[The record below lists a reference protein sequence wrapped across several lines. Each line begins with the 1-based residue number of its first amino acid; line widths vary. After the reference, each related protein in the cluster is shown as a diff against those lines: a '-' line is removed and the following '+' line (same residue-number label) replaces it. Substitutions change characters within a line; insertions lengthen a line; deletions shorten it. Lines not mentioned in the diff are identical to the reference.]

1 MKSAISIT
9 LVTLAAMT
17 AGAVDLSKLADLDF
31 AERYAF
37 STNRQAVIDTLHPK
51 TQEWFAYSILNAQTE
66 GRIDDANAW
75 LKEWERNLHLPG
87 SFDLWEMFRDR
98 QMILCSDA
106 GKGGGQNGKW
116 DLRTVVMRHLSD
128 RMRIPPREAEVK
140 PNTYPSALDQS
151 EITFES
157 FWENANK
164 HPDLLAP
171 GMRFLAFRPENRKD
185 AFNLDYYTKS
195 DESPDAPFHFDLL
208 LDYYSD
214 GNLDHA
220 FNGMGIDKL
229 LTLPQLAAVAKKLA
243 GTPKDVRGL
252 AAFADIV
259 LSKLVPGADDDPD
272 DPILREDLLKR
283 RYAFTKTLAP
293 SLRDRHVKALREL
306 LDFYR
311 SRDDFAHADLF
322 LEHLAAVRPGNG
334 HVRCDDFVRDWIIA
348 LRQSGADAA
357 AFAEYVEKRTL
368 ARLVAEA
375 DLLAGAPA
383 AQIDAKLFSPQELKA
398 IRERVELRWAG
409 GNRPVFAADDDVAL
423 DIDVKGGARLR
434 VAIYDL
440 DPFAACCEAKGEVRA
455 DIDLDNA
462 VPNVER
468 FIEFEDVSPAVRHR
482 ERLDLPELKQPGL
495 YVVECSAN
503 GVSSRAVIRKGR
515 LRVTERRDSAGHV
528 FTALDEKGVAVKGA
542 RLKVDDMVFEAD
554 ENGEIAV
561 PFAQTPERAVRKT
574 AVIGAG
580 RLASTI
586 AFDHALESLEMRLV
600 AVLSQESLVAGCEA
614 TALLRPVLK
623 LSAVQAP
630 LELLEKPSLS
640 ILFDDLHNRASV
652 IEVRDF
658 VPSSSEE
665 GVVRFR
671 VPQDLRRV
679 RFRLVAYAKRATDGE
694 RVRLEATSAP
704 LEANAIVRT
713 DEIPQLFLRHASD
726 GYVVECRGRAGER
739 LPNRA
744 FDFSFRHK
752 VFSREVERK
761 LQGDGNG
768 EIHLGPLVDI
778 AEVKCGKVAWKLG
791 GDAFA
796 GFPTSLSAAEGDAL
810 EIPARGLLQG
820 EWPGARE
827 LGTRVSLLATNPEDA
842 FTGDYIEACSYTNGV
857 LRIAGLPAGDYRLA
871 LRAEGITVPIRVTKA
886 LGAVGDGGVIA
897 GAVRALPDT
906 GSVPPVRIA
915 SAKADGKGKLVVRL
929 DNANGDTRLHIF
941 ARRTASDATDFPSAA
956 RLFASARIRPAASV
970 GKWGG
975 ARSEYIS
982 GRDLG
987 DKLRYI
993 LDRRQEAPRIGNMLD
1008 KPSLLLSP
1016 WSTTETGTGEVDM
1029 SDGEVWE
1036 ESLAPDSAERGGIA
1050 LKGAA
1055 FGSVANRAAS
1065 RFTFDFLPGAEVVAV
1080 NLKPGKDG
1088 VLTVD
1093 LAPFK
1098 GMQDFRVVAFDGL
1111 SVDELRLTREAAPFE
1126 PRDLRLPADF
1136 DPFAAAGVEKRYSS
1150 VAGLYRLLASIDPE
1164 DKAFQEFG
1172 FVADWG
1178 GAKTDAEKRELYGRY
1193 ACHELDLFLH
1203 EKDPKFFAEVVA
1215 PNLRNKRFKQ
1225 FVDKWLLGEDLSAYA
1240 EPGRLQDL
1248 NAIEQCLLAMRVKK
1262 MVPVIARLLTDKCDA
1277 EGPDY
1282 EGDEQRLAIA
1292 LDEMGAGLS
1301 DDADPPMYCIVDPSP
1316 ASAPSGGPRAVE
1328 AASADILPV
1337 DALYDE
1343 APQAQGMARAPR
1355 PAAAPMAEKS
1365 AAWSSQRALVGGM
1378 QNDMVMVG
1386 SLGPRSTA
1394 DRRRAEMKRRNAR
1407 QFYRPPER
1415 TKEWVESHYWRRRH
1429 AEDTSKLVGL
1439 SRFWRDLAVANADG
1453 KLDTFRSPNVIHA
1466 VYSFTEK
1473 MAALAFMRVDFEEGG
1488 DAVVFAREKIP
1499 EGDEDADIRVVQRFV
1514 DPETK
1519 DAEGNP
1525 VEVTDEFV
1533 AGRVYE
1539 LETVRINP
1547 TSRSR
1552 RIGVYWQIPCGA
1564 VVLYGD
1570 LRAASGMCGVEPYDV
1585 TSRSV
1590 AFYFPVAG
1598 EDVGRLIPAVACE
1611 RGVKRAEGAAFNCK
1625 VVAVPSKT
1633 DTTSWRYISQ
1643 NGTDDEVL
1651 AFLSR
1656 ENLTGLDLAKVG
1668 WRMNNAEYAE
1678 KVLKVLES
1686 RGAYCDA
1693 LWLSGFEYDRFSKGV
1708 DEVRIRQALS
1718 RRENL
1723 KVLAPTL
1730 GPVFKSSLIEI
1741 EPERD
1746 DIFEHREYWPVINA
1760 RTHSRG
1766 GAPTIPNE
1774 ALAAEYRAFLDVLAA
1789 KRAPTPGDRLL
1800 AAVYL
1805 LAQDRVG
1812 EASALVA
1819 EVAPGDIETAM
1830 QRDYILAYLAF
1841 SAGRPADGRALAAKY
1856 VDKAVAPWD
1865 GRFREIVTQADEV
1878 AGGKVPENDAA
1889 SAPTLSLRAEMAGG
1903 ALDGVVV
1910 AARNLESCTVRAYPV
1925 DVEVGFSKNPFGN
1938 VSEGYANV
1946 VCLRPVWSAEIAFG
1960 GKPER
1965 RVAIPKEL
1973 RKSNLVVTASGAGG
1987 SVEERIEAMPGS
1999 LDVQVSRAYRQI
2011 RVSGEGGRPIA
2022 GAYVKVYVRDAWG
2035 REVKFHKDGYTDLRG
2050 AFDYAAVSTDTD
2062 FRPAAYA
2069 ILVQDGAH
2077 GAKVV
2082 RADP

>member
-1 MKSAISIT
+1 MKSTIKIA
-9 LVTLAAMT
+9 LLLAAST

-51 TQEWFAYSILNAQTE
+51 TQEWFAYSLLNAQTE
-66 GRIDDANAW
+66 GRIDDADAL
-75 LKEWERNLHLPG
+75 LKEWERNFQHLPG
-87 SFDLWEMFRDR
+87 SRDLWEMFRDR
-98 QMILCSDA
+98 QMILRSDA

-116 DLRTVVMRHLSD
+116 DLRTVVKRHLSD
-128 RMRIPPREAEVK
+128 KMVIPPREAEVK
-140 PNTYPSALDQS
+140 PNTYPSALDQG

-157 FWENANK
+157 FWKNANR

-171 GMRFLAFRPENRKD
+171 NMRFLAFRPENRKD
-185 AFNLDYYTKS
+185 VFNLDYYTKS

-214 GNLDHA
+214 GNRDHV

-229 LTLPQLAAVAKKLA
+229 LTLPQLEAVAEKLD
-243 GTPKDVRGL
+243 GTLKDVRGL

-272 DPILREDLLKR
+272 DPVLREDLLKR
-283 RYAFTKTLAP
+283 RLAFTKTLAP
-293 SLRDRHVKALREL
+293 SLRDRQVKALREL

-311 SRDDFAHADLF
+311 SCDDFAHADLF
-322 LEHLAAVRPGNG
+322 LEYLAAVRPENG

-348 LRQSGADAA
+348 LRQAGADTA

-383 AQIDAKLFSPQELKA
+383 GQIDATLFSPQELKA

-409 GNRPVFAADDDVAL
+409 GNRPVFAADDDVSL
-423 DIDVKGGARLR
+423 DIDVKGVSRLR

-455 DIDLDNA
+455 DIDLDSA

-468 FIEFEDVSPAVRHR
+468 FVEFKDVSSVVRHR

-495 YVVECSAN
+495 YVVECSAS

-528 FTALDEKGVAVKGA
+528 FTALDEKGAAVKGA
-542 RLKVDDMVFEAD
+542 RLKVDDTVFEAD

-561 PFAQTPERAVRKT
+561 PFAQTAAHAVRKT
-574 AVIGAG
+574 AVVGAG

-586 AFDHALESLEMRLV
+586 AFDHALETLELRLV
-600 AVLSQESLVAGCEA
+600 AVLSQESLVAGCDA
-614 TALLRPVLK
+614 TALLRPVLEI
-623 LSAVQAP
+623 SAVQAP
-630 LELLEKPSLS
+630 LELLEKPALS
-640 ILFDDLHNRASV
+640 IIFDDIHNRASV
-652 IEVRDF
+652 VEVRDF
-658 VPSSSEE
+658 VPSPSEE

-679 RFRLVAYAKRATDGE
+679 RFRLVAYVKRATDGE
-694 RVRLEATSAP
+694 LVRLEATSAP
-704 LEANAIVRT
+704 FEANEIAST
-713 DEIPQLFLRHASD
+713 CEIPQLFLRHTSN

-752 VFSREVERK
+752 VFSREVTRK

-768 EIHLGPLVDI
+768 EIRLGALVDI

-791 GDAFA
+791 GDALA
-796 GFPTSLSAAEGDAL
+796 GFPTALSAAEGETLAV
-810 EIPARGLLQG
+810 PARGLLDG
-820 EWPGARE
+820 AWPGARE
-827 LGTRVSLLATNPEDA
+827 LGTRVSLLATNPDGA

-871 LRAEGITVPIRVTKA
+871 LRAEGITVPIRVIKA
-886 LGAVGDGGVIA
+886 LGTVGDGGVIA
-897 GAVRALPDT
+897 GAVRTLPDT
-906 GSVPPVRIA
+906 GSVKPVRIA
-915 SAKADGKGKLVVRL
+915 SARADGKGGLVVRL
-929 DNANGDTRLHIF
+929 ENANGDTRLHVF
-941 ARRTASDATDFPSAA
+941 ARRTAPDATDFPSAA
-956 RLFASARIRPAASV
+956 RLFASALNRPAASV
-970 GKWGG
+970 GTWGG
-975 ARSEYIS
+975 THSEYIS

-993 LDRRQEAPRIGNMLD
+993 LDRRQEYPRIGNMLD

-1016 WSTTETGTGEVDM
+1016 WSTTETGTDEVHM
-1029 SDGEVWE
+1029 SDGEEWE
-1036 ESLAPDSAERGGIA
+1036 ESLAPDSAEVGNALMGGP
-1050 LKGAA
+1050 
-1055 FGSVANRAAS
+1055 FGSVANRPAS
-1065 RFTFDFLPGAEVVAV
+1065 RFTFDFLPGAEVVAA

-1088 VLTVD
+1088 AVTVD

-1136 DPFAAAGVEKRYSS
+1136 DPFAAAGVEKRYSTVS
-1150 VAGLYRLLASIDPE
+1150 SLYRLLSSINPE
-1164 DKAFQEFG
+1164 DAVFQEFG
-1172 FVADWG
+1172 FITDWG
-1178 GAKTDAEKRELYGRY
+1178 DKTDAEKRELYGKY

-1203 EKDPKFFAEVVA
+1203 EKDSKFFAEVVA

-1225 FVDKWLLGEDLSAYA
+1225 FIDKWLLDEDLSAYTG
-1240 EPGRLQDL
+1240 PGRLQDL

-1301 DDADPPMYCIVDPSP
+1301 DDVDPPLYCIDASTLDAELSASDSVD
-1316 ASAPSGGPRAVE
+1316 
-1328 AASADILPV
+1328 
-1337 DALYDE
+1337 DALFD
-1343 APQAQGMARAPR
+1343 APPPVAQMARAPR

-1394 DRRRAEMKRRNAR
+1394 DRRRSEMKRRSAR

-1429 AEDTSKLVGL
+1429 TEDTSKLVRAG
-1439 SRFWRDLAVANADG
+1439 RFWRDLAVATAEG
-1453 KLDTFRSPNVIHA
+1453 KLDAFRSPNFIHA

-1488 DAVVFAREKIP
+1488 NAVVFTREKIG
-1499 EGDEDADIRVVQRFV
+1499 EGAEDANVRIVQRFV

-1539 LETVRINP
+1539 LETVVINP
-1547 TSRSR
+1547 TSQSR
-1552 RIGVYWQIPCGA
+1552 RARFLWQIPCGA
-1564 VVLYGD
+1564 VVLEGD
-1570 LRAASGMCGVEPYDV
+1570 WRAISSMGEVEPYDV
-1585 TSRSV
+1585 ISRSM
-1590 AFYFPVAG
+1590 AFYFPIVG
-1598 EDVGRLIPAVACE
+1598 EGVGRLIPAVVCE
-1611 RGVKRAEGAAFNCK
+1611 RGVKRAEAAAFNCK

-1633 DTTSWRYISQ
+1633 DTTSWRYVSQ

-1656 ENLTGLDLAKVG
+1656 ENLTDLDLAKIG

-1723 KVLAPTL
+1723 KVLAPIL
-1730 GPVFKSSLIEI
+1730 GPVFKSSLIDI

-1789 KRAPTPGDRLL
+1789 KPAPTPGDRLL

-1819 EVAPGDIETAM
+1819 QVAPGDVETAM

-1841 SAGRPADGRALAAKY
+1841 SAGRPAEGRAIAAKY
-1856 VDKAVAPWD
+1856 VGKAVAPWD
-1865 GRFREIVTQADEV
+1865 GRFNEIIAQADEV
-1878 AGGKVPENDAA
+1878 AGGKVPEGDA
-1889 SAPTLSLRAEMAGG
+1889 STAPTLSLRAEMAAGT
-1903 ALDGVVV
+1903 LDGVIV

-1925 DVEVGFSKNPFGN
+1925 DVEVGFSKNPFGD
-1938 VSEGYANV
+1938 VSAGYGNA
-1946 VCLRPVWSAEIAFG
+1946 VCLRPVWSADISFG
-1960 GKPER
+1960 GKPEQ
-1965 RVAIPKEL
+1965 RVAIPKDL
-1973 RKSNLVVTASGAGG
+1973 RKSNLVVVASGAGG
-1987 SVEERIEAMPGS
+1987 SVEERIDAMPGS

-2011 RVSGEGGRPIA
+2011 RVSGEGGKPLA
-2022 GAYVKVYVRDAWG
+2022 GAYVKVYVRDASG
-2035 REVKFHKDGYTDLRG
+2035 REIKFHKDGYTDLRG

-2062 FRPAAYA
+2062 FSPAAYA

-2077 GAKVV
+2077 GAKVLRV
-2082 RADP
+2082 DSSPSPLPLINPF

>member
-1 MKSAISIT
+1 M
-9 LVTLAAMT
+9 V
-17 AGAVDLSKLADLDF
+17 
-31 AERYAF
+31 
-37 STNRQAVIDTLHPK
+37 
-51 TQEWFAYSILNAQTE
+51 
-66 GRIDDANAW
+66 
-75 LKEWERNLHLPG
+75 
-87 SFDLWEMFRDR
+87 
-98 QMILCSDA
+98 
-106 GKGGGQNGKW
+106 
-116 DLRTVVMRHLSD
+116 
-128 RMRIPPREAEVK
+128 IPPREAEVK
-140 PNTYPSALDQS
+140 PNTYPSALDQG
-151 EITFES
+151 EITFEA
-157 FWENANK
+157 FWENTNR
-164 HPDLLAP
+164 HPGLLAP

-185 AFNLDYYTKS
+185 VFNLDYYTKS

-214 GNLDHA
+214 GNRDHV

-259 LSKLVPGADDDPD
+259 LAKLVPGADDDPD
-272 DPILREDLLKR
+272 DPVLREDLLKR
-283 RYAFTKTLAP
+283 RLAFTKTLAP
-293 SLRDRHVKALREL
+293 SLRDRQVKALREL

-311 SRDDFAHADLF
+311 SRADFAHADLF
-322 LEHLAAVRPGNG
+322 LEYLAAVRPENG

-348 LRQSGADAA
+348 LRQSGADTA

-375 DLLAGAPA
+375 DLLAGTPA
-383 AQIDAKLFSPQELKA
+383 GQIDATLFSPQELKA
-398 IRERVELRWAG
+398 IRERVALRWAG
-409 GNRPVFAADDDVAL
+409 GNRPVFAADDDVSL
-423 DIDVKGGARLR
+423 DIDVKGVSRLR

-455 DIDLDNA
+455 DIDLDSA

-468 FIEFEDVSPAVRHR
+468 FVEFKDVSPVVRHR

-528 FTALDEKGVAVKGA
+528 FTALDEKGAAVKGA
-542 RLKVDDMVFEAD
+542 RLKVDDTVFEAD
-554 ENGEIAV
+554 ENGEMAV
-561 PFAQTPERAVRKT
+561 PFAQTAAHAVRKT
-574 AVIGAG
+574 AVVGAG

-586 AFDHALESLEMRLV
+586 AFDHALETLELRLV
-600 AVLSQESLVAGCEA
+600 AVLSQESLVAGCDA
-614 TALLRPVLK
+614 TALLRPVLEI
-623 LSAVQAP
+623 SAVQAP
-630 LELLEKPSLS
+630 LELLEKPALS
-640 ILFDDLHNRASV
+640 IIFDDIHNRASV
-652 IEVRDF
+652 VEVRDF

-671 VPQDLRRV
+671 
-679 RFRLVAYAKRATDGE
+679 LVAYVKRATDGE
-694 RVRLEATSAP
+694 LVRLEATSAP
-704 LEANAIVRT
+704 FEANEIAST
-713 DEIPQLFLRHASD
+713 CEIPQLFLRHTSD

-752 VFSREVERK
+752 VFSREVTRK

-768 EIHLGPLVDI
+768 EIRLGALVDI

-791 GDAFA
+791 GDALA
-796 GFPTSLSAAEGDAL
+796 GFPTALSAAEGETLAV
-810 EIPARGLLQG
+810 PARGLLDG
-820 EWPGARE
+820 AWPGARE
-827 LGTRVSLLATNPEDA
+827 LGTRVSLLATNPDGA

-886 LGAVGDGGVIA
+886 LGTVGDGGVIA

-906 GSVPPVRIA
+906 GSVKPVRIA
-915 SAKADGKGKLVVRL
+915 SARADGKGGLVVRL
-929 DNANGDTRLHIF
+929 DNANGDTRLHVF

-956 RLFASARIRPAASV
+956 RLFASALNRPAASV
-970 GKWGG
+970 GTWGG

-1016 WSTTETGTGEVDM
+1016 WSTTETGTDEVDM
-1029 SDGEVWE
+1029 SDGEEWE
-1036 ESLAPDSAERGGIA
+1036 ESLAPDSAEGDIYYRGVP
-1050 LKGAA
+1050 
-1055 FGSVANRAAS
+1055 FGSEAHRPAS
-1065 RFTFDFLPGAEVVAV
+1065 RFTFDFLPGAAVVAA

-1088 VLTVD
+1088 AVTVD
-1093 LAPFK
+1093 LGPFK
-1098 GMQDFRVVAFDGL
+1098 GMQDLKVVAFDGL
-1111 SVDELRLTREAAPFE
+1111 SVDELRLTREAVPFE

-1136 DPFAAAGVEKRYSS
+1136 DPFAAASVEKRYFTVSS
-1150 VAGLYRLLASIDPE
+1150 LYRLLSSINPE
-1164 DKAFQEFG
+1164 DAVFREFG

-1178 GAKTDAEKRELYGRY
+1178 GKTDAEKRELYGKY

-1203 EKDPKFFAEVVA
+1203 EKDAKFFAEVVA

-1225 FVDKWLLGEDLSAYA
+1225 FIDRWLLGEDLSAYT

-1292 LDEMGAGLS
+1292 LDEMGAGRS
-1301 DDADPPMYCIVDPSP
+1301 DDVEPPMYCSIDVAPS
-1316 ASAPSGGPRAVE
+1316 AAAPSGGPRAQVAE
-1328 AASADILPV
+1328 LDDLFVGADAFDAAPPVAQMAGAPLPV
-1337 DALYDE
+1337 
-1343 APQAQGMARAPR
+1343 
-1355 PAAAPMAEKS
+1355 AAPMAEKS
-1365 AAWSSQRALVGGM
+1365 ATWSSQRAIAVGE
-1378 QNDMVMVG
+1378 QKPVALG
-1386 SLGPRSTA
+1386 SLRSFSST

-1429 AEDTSKLVGL
+1429 ADDTSKLVGL
-1439 SRFWRDLAVANADG
+1439 SRFWRDLAVANAEG
-1453 KLDTFRSPNVIHA
+1453 KLDAFRSPNVIHA

-1473 MAALAFMRVDFEEGG
+1473 MAALAFMRVGFEECA
-1488 DAVVFAREKIP
+1488 DAVVFAREKIE
-1499 EGDEDADIRVVQRFV
+1499 EGAEDANVRVVQRFV

-1533 AGRVYE
+1533 VGRVYE

-1547 TSRSR
+1547 TSLSR
-1552 RIGVYWQIPCGA
+1552 RIGIYWQIPCGA
-1564 VVLYGD
+1564 VVLEGGW
-1570 LRAASGMCGVEPYDV
+1570 RAASGMCGIEPYDAY
-1585 TSRSV
+1585 SLSV
-1590 AFYFPVAG
+1590 KFYFPVAG
-1598 EDVGRLIPAVACE
+1598 EGVGRLIPAVACE
-1611 RGVKRAEGAAFNCK
+1611 RGVKRAEAAAFNCN

-1633 DTTSWRYISQ
+1633 DTASWRYVSQ

-1656 ENLTGLDLAKVG
+1656 ENLTDLDLAKVG

-1723 KVLAPTL
+1723 KVLAPVL

-1766 GAPTIPNE
+1766 GTPTIPNE
-1774 ALAAEYRAFLDVLAA
+1774 ALTAEYRAFLDVLAA

-1805 LAQDRVG
+1805 LAQDRIG

-1819 EVAPGDIETAM
+1819 EVAPGDVETAM

-1841 SAGRPADGRALAAKY
+1841 SAGRPADGR
-1856 VDKAVAPWD
+1856 
-1865 GRFREIVTQADEV
+1865 
-1878 AGGKVPENDAA
+1878 
-1889 SAPTLSLRAEMAGG
+1889 
-1903 ALDGVVV
+1903 
-1910 AARNLESCTVRAYPV
+1910 
-1925 DVEVGFSKNPFGN
+1925 
-1938 VSEGYANV
+1938 
-1946 VCLRPVWSAEIAFG
+1946 
-1960 GKPER
+1960 
-1965 RVAIPKEL
+1965 
-1973 RKSNLVVTASGAGG
+1973 
-1987 SVEERIEAMPGS
+1987 
-1999 LDVQVSRAYRQI
+1999 
-2011 RVSGEGGRPIA
+2011 
-2022 GAYVKVYVRDAWG
+2022 
-2035 REVKFHKDGYTDLRG
+2035 
-2050 AFDYAAVSTDTD
+2050 
-2062 FRPAAYA
+2062 
-2069 ILVQDGAH
+2069 
-2077 GAKVV
+2077 
-2082 RADP
+2082 